1 MERMVLSAQFKTTAI
16 LSELNAVKNTFVDN
30 IPKIMGDIR
39 LVDHLGRTWS
49 YVIRYNPDDNDLAIY
64 NKDRFGN
71 VLKYEKTKVYGD
83 TSTFSFWYMG
93 NQTLEYSE
101 EIKLTFFCSFQFTD
115 FPFDVHECRI
125 EFGDDAYGTSG
136 IKFETATVAYQDS
149 ETSIGDPPIILDNLP
164 FPFEFQLEALPAFEK
179 VYVIMGNHDLYYRD
193 KREINSNDIDKDIVR
208 KNLIEGVTIS
218 DDIFRLEN
226 IQGVNQR
233 ITFFVEKP
241 ITHNF
246 DEINK
251 CFNSVV
257 IFCEIINTIHLMK
270 QLNFCILASE
280 MRTGN
285 VLEALKFKHPR
296 KLHNCL

>member
-1 MERMVLSAQFKTTAI
+1 MIE
-16 LSELNAVKNTFVDN
+16 
-30 IPKIMGDIR
+30 
-39 LVDHLGRTWS
+39 
-49 YVIRYNPDDNDLAIY
+49 
-64 NKDRFGN
+64 FGN

-179 VYVIMGNHDLYYRD
+179 VYDDNYSYTGMLLKMKRKSLGQLLSGYYYPTATFAFLSMISFLIKPD
-193 KREINSNDIDKDIVR
+193 VVCLIFIKNTYTIDHQSCHR
-208 KNLIEGVTIS
+208 
-218 DDIFRLEN
+218 R
-226 IQGVNQR
+226 
-233 ITFFVEKP
+233 
-241 ITHNF
+241 
-246 DEINK
+246 
-251 CFNSVV
+251 
-257 IFCEIINTIHLMK
+257 
-270 QLNFCILASE
+270 
-280 MRTGN
+280 
-285 VLEALKFKHPR
+285 
-296 KLHNCL
+296 